1 MSSQGR
7 RLKRNPALIRN
18 AIQRISKG
26 HSLNS
31 VAKAAGIPEA
41 PLRRYNSKPEMIDRP
56 IGPKTLL
63 TDEEELGLATAALW
77 LKERGLPLDALQL
90 KCSAKEL
97 VEARGCSFKA
107 KNGIPSDE
115 WIQAFIERTSLKHG
129 INLTLRTPNVLSR
142 LRAAAGNEEN
152 ITHYYQLLQQIVHD
166 YHINLSSNIGN
177 LDEMFI
183 RFDLKSRKVIAA
195 RNAKSVY
202 QLSSIVGEQ
211 LEHITV
217 VAFVTTNGEC
227 FPPLFIFTGSAGIP
241 RAIVKEFDGN
251 AQVCV
256 TPNGWI
262 DDNSFVQAMRIF
274 LHQLR
279 VRRPFEQHGWFLL
292 CLDGHG
298 SHKQLE
304 VAKLCHEYKVA
315 LLVLP
320 PPTAVI

>member
-1 MSSQGR
+1 M
-7 RLKRNPALIRN
+7 
-18 AIQRISKG
+18 
-26 HSLNS
+26 
-31 VAKAAGIPEA
+31 
-41 PLRRYNSKPEMIDRP
+41 
-56 IGPKTLL
+56 
-63 TDEEELGLATAALW
+63 
-77 LKERGLPLDALQL
+77 
-90 KCSAKEL
+90 
-97 VEARGCSFKA
+97 
-107 KNGIPSDE
+107 
-115 WIQAFIERTSLKHG
+115 
-129 INLTLRTPNVLSR
+129 
-142 LRAAAGNEEN
+142 
-152 ITHYYQLLQQIVHD
+152 
-166 YHINLSSNIGN
+166 
-177 LDEMFI
+177 
-183 RFDLKSRKVIAA
+183 IAA

-304 VAKLCHEYKVA
+304 VAKLCREYKVA